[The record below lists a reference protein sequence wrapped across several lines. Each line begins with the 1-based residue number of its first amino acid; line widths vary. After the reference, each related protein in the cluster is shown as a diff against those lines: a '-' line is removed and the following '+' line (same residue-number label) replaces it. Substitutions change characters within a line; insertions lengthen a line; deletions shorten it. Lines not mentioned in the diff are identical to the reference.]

1 MRLAQIVRINLA
13 KAFPSR
19 VEAKGG
25 APMAGTELDVRQL
38 RKPNRPS
45 RTAKS
50 LGRPARYPFW

>member
-1 MRLAQIVRINLA
+1 
-13 KAFPSR
+13 
-19 VEAKGG
+19 
-25 APMAGTELDVRQL
+25 MAGTELDVRQL